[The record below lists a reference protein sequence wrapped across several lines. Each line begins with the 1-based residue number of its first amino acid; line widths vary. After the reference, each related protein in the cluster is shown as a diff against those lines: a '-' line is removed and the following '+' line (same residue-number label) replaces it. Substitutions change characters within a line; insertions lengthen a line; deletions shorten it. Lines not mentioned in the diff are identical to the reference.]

1 VGAWL
6 HIAHQG
12 AGRTGGERMR
22 AQRRLELAS
31 GLMGW
36 PAGSDVLALI
46 RALPAPERNHLR
58 GLVDWVEDY
67 ERNSNG

>member
-1 VGAWL
+1 M
-6 HIAHQG
+6 
-12 AGRTGGERMR
+12 TPR
-22 AQRRLELAS
+22 AARRLEVAA

-46 RALPAPERNHLR
+46 AALQVGERDHLR

-67 ERNSNG
+67 EAHGAFR

>member
-1 VGAWL
+1 
-6 HIAHQG
+6 
-12 AGRTGGERMR
+12 MR